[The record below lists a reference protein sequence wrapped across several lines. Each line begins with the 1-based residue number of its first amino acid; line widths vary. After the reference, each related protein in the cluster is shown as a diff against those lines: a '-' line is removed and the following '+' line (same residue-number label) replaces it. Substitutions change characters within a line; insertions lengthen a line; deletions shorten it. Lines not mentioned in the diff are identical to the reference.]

1 MTEPAR
7 KVPDHIARMIR
18 VDQAGEFG
26 ATRIY
31 AGQLAVMG
39 DRGPDS
45 AEIAGMAEQ
54 EAGHRAKFDALM
66 AERGVRPTLLQPF
79 WDRAGFALGAMTALI
94 GPEAAMACTAAVET
108 EIDDHYS
115 RQLDQL
121 LESGEDP
128 ELAAMI
134 EEFRE
139 DEREHRDAALAAGA
153 ERAPAYPLLSA
164 VIRAGCR
171 VAIRVSERV

>member
-1 MTEPAR
+1 MTN
-7 KVPDHIARMIR
+7 VPDHIARMIR

-66 AERGVRPTLLQPF
+66 ARRGVRPTALRPF
-79 WDRAGFALGAMTALI
+79 WDRAGFALGAVTALI

-121 LESGEDP
+121 EASGEDP

-153 ERAPAYPLLSA
+153 ERAPAYPLLSGL
-164 VIRAGCR
+164 IRIGCR
-171 VAIRVSERV
+171 AAIRISERV

>member
-1 MTEPAR
+1 MTPASK

-54 EAGHRAKFDALM
+54 EAGHRDKFDALM
-66 AERGVRPTLLQPF
+66 ARRGVRPTILQPF
-79 WDRAGFALGAMTALI
+79 WDRAGFALGAVTALI

-115 RQLDQL
+115 RQLDRL
-121 LESGEDP
+121 MEAGEDP

-171 VAIRVSERV
+171 AAIGISQRI

>member
-1 MTEPAR
+1 MSKA
-7 KVPDHIARMIR
+7 PDHIARMIR

-39 DRGPDS
+39 NRGPHS

-54 EAGHRAKFDALM
+54 EAGHREKFDALM
-66 AERGVRPTLLQPF
+66 ARRGVRPTALQPF
-79 WDRAGFALGAMTALI
+79 WGRAGFALGAVTALI
-94 GPEAAMACTAAVET
+94 GPEAAMACTAAIET

-115 RQLDQL
+115 RQLDEL
-121 LESGEDP
+121 HESGEDP

-139 DEREHRDAALAAGA
+139 DEREHRDAAMAAGA
-153 ERAPAYPLLSA
+153 ERAPAYPVLSGL
-164 VIRAGCR
+164 IRLGCR
-171 VAIRVSERV
+171 AAIRLSERI

>member
-1 MTEPAR
+1 MSSMPKTPNTE
-7 KVPDHIARMIR
+7 RMIR

-31 AGQLAVMG
+31 AGQLAVLG
-39 DRGPDS
+39 DRGPHA

-66 AERGVRPTLLQPF
+66 ARRGVRPTALTPF
-79 WDRAGFALGAMTALI
+79 WSVAGYTLGAATALI

-108 EIDDHYS
+108 EIDRHYS
-115 RQLDQL
+115 AQLDEL
-121 LESGEDP
+121 EESGADP

-134 EEFRE
+134 AEFRE

-153 ERAPAYPLLSA
+153 ERAPAYPLLSGL
-164 VIRAGCR
+164 IRLGCR
-171 VAIRVSERV
+171 AAIRLSERV

>member
-1 MTEPAR
+1 MTRPAR
-7 KVPDHIARMIR
+7 RVPDHIARMIR

-66 AERGVRPTLLQPF
+66 AERGVRPTLLQPL

>member
-1 MTEPAR
+1 MIPAPK

-54 EAGHRAKFDALM
+54 EAGHREKFDALM
-66 AERGVRPTLLQPF
+66 ARRGVRPTMLQPF
-79 WDRAGFALGAMTALI
+79 WDRAGFALGAVTALI

-115 RQLDQL
+115 RQLDRL
-121 LESGEDP
+121 LETGEDP

-171 VAIRVSERV
+171 AAIGISQRI

>member
-1 MTEPAR
+1 MTPASK

-39 DRGPDS
+39 DRGPHS

-54 EAGHRAKFDALM
+54 EAGHREKFDALM
-66 AERGVRPTLLQPF
+66 ARRGVRPTVLQPF
-79 WDRAGFALGAMTALI
+79 WDRAGFALGAVTALI

-115 RQLDQL
+115 RQLDRL
-121 LESGEDP
+121 LETGEDP

-153 ERAPAYPLLSA
+153 ERAPAYPVLSA

-171 VAIRVSERV
+171 AAIGISQRI

>member
-1 MTEPAR
+1 MTPASK
-7 KVPDHIARMIR
+7 KVPDNIARMIR

-39 DRGPDS
+39 DRGPHS

-54 EAGHRAKFDALM
+54 EAGHREKFDALM
-66 AERGVRPTLLQPF
+66 ARRGVRPTVLQPF
-79 WDRAGFALGAMTALI
+79 WDRAGFALGAVTALI

-115 RQLDQL
+115 RQLDRL
-121 LESGEDP
+121 METGEDP

-153 ERAPAYPLLSA
+153 ERAPAYPILSA

-171 VAIRVSERV
+171 AAIGISQRI